1 MSDPTPTL
9 TDADADADA
18 DAYAV
23 AVAVADESEIAST
36 DAPAN
41 RSPRVDR
48 LHELP
53 PTEHR
58 LAMRRL
64 ASAGR
69 EVIELMSSTGADA
82 DQLAGAAESLEAVA
96 ELLRACEPGSAYEG
110 VAEMA
115 NAGDLLAERRRMVE
129 DGDPEAWAQFDFS
142 PFIGLANPMSPPMV
156 LHYDGDRVIC
166 DVTFGSAYEGPP
178 ACVHGGYVA
187 AAFDEVLGAA
197 QSLSGEQGMTARLI
211 TNYRSPTPLH
221 EPLRIE
227 AWLDRREGRKIFV
240 EGRMTVGDRV
250 TAEAEGLFIAFD
262 PEKFL
267 KLLESREERREERRR
282 S

>member
-1 MSDPTPTL
+1 MSGSPDP
-9 TDADADADA
+9 
-18 DAYAV
+18 
-23 AVAVADESEIAST
+23 SF
-36 DAPAN
+36 

-53 PTEHR
+53 PTER
-58 LAMRRL
+58 RVAMRRL

-69 EVIELMSSTGADA
+69 EVIELMSSSSATADEL
-82 DQLAGAAESLEAVA
+82 DSAAESLEAVVG
-96 ELLRACEPGSAYEG
+96 LLRGHSTGSDYEG

-115 NAGDLLAERRRMVE
+115 NAGDLLAERRRLVE
-129 DGDPEAWAQFDFS
+129 GGDPEAWAQFDYS
-142 PFIGLANPMSPPMV
+142 PFIGLANPMSPPMRMD
-156 LHYDGDRVIC
+156 YDGDRVVC
-166 DVTFGSAYEGPP
+166 DVTFGSAFEGPP

-197 QSLSGEQGMTARLI
+197 QSLSGEQGMTARLV

-227 AWLDRREGRKIFV
+227 AWVDRREGRKIFV
-240 EGRMTVGDRV
+240 QGTMKAGPRL

-262 PEKFL
+262 SAKFM
-267 KLLESREERREERRR
+267 KLMEARAEMNAERRR
-282 S
+282 

>member
-1 MSDPTPTL
+1 MT
-9 TDADADADA
+9 
-18 DAYAV
+18 
-23 AVAVADESEIAST
+23 DESPDT
-36 DAPAN
+36 API
-41 RSPRVDR
+41 RSPRVDK
-48 LHELP
+48 LHGLP
-53 PTEHR
+53 PTER
-58 LAMRRL
+58 RVAMRRL

-69 EVIELMSSTGADA
+69 EVIELMSSSSATAEELDE
-82 DQLAGAAESLEAVA
+82 AATSLEAVA
-96 ELLRACEPGSAYEG
+96 AVLRGHSSGAAYEG
-110 VAEMA
+110 IAEMA
-115 NAGDLLAERRRMVE
+115 NAGDLLAERRRMVDE
-129 DGDPEAWAQFDFS
+129 GDPEAWAQFDYS

-156 LHYDGDRVIC
+156 MDYDGDRVVC

-227 AWLDRREGRKIFV
+227 AWVDRREGRKIFV
-240 EGRMTVGDRV
+240 EGRMTAGDRV

-267 KLLESREERREERRR
+267 KLIEKRAEMSVKRPN
-282 S
+282 